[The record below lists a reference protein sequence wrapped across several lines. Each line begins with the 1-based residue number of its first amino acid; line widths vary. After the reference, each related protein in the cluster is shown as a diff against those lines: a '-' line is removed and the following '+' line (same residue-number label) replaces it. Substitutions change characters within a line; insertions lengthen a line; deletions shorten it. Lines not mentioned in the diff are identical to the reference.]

1 MWIFQLFSPDTYLR
15 IPFFLPKRSLSISLS
30 PPGYKNVWRSKA
42 WYITKKEIQLL
53 RELMSPPSLPP
64 PNPGPFVF
72 YASPEEKRVKFE
84 HVRSF

>member
-15 IPFFLPKRSLSISLS
+15 IPFFLPKRSLSLSLHLAIKMFGG
-30 PPGYKNVWRSKA
+30 PRLG
-42 WYITKKEIQLL
+42 TLQKKEIQLL